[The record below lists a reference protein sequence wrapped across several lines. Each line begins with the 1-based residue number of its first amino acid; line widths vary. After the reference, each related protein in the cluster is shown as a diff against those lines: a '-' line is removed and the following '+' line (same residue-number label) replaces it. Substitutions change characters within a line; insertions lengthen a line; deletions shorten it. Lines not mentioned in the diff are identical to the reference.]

1 MSATQVLA
9 ELRQAIANSDAETI
23 WQEKLDAAITRI
35 TFDHE

>member
-9 ELRQAIANSDAETI
+9 ELRQAIANADSETA
-23 WQEKLDAAITRI
+23 WQEKLDAAIMRI